1 MKQITFT
8 NGWRRKM
15 AIVRRM
21 TLTEQLAVAMLV
33 AVATGLHMIERL
45 LPPLPFPGAK
55 LGLANLATLI
65 ALRYLGF
72 WPGVGVSVV
81 RSVLGGLMGGSL
93 MGPGFW
99 MGFAGA
105 TSSAVVMGLGAK
117 TRWFRQSNV
126 GLSVA
131 GAVTHSTAQVMVAVY
146 LTHHAGLWI
155 YLPVLLGLSML
166 TGVFIGI
173 VCDKVAAILPYAVW
187 FGRKANA

>member
-1 MKQITFT
+1 M
-8 NGWRRKM
+8 RRIRLK
-15 AIVRRM
+15 
-21 TLTEQLAVAMLV
+21 EQLAVAMLV
-33 AVATGLHMIERL
+33 AVATGLHMIEGL

-81 RSVLGGLMGGSL
+81 RSVLGGLIGGSF

-105 TSSAVVMGLGAK
+105 TSSAVVMGFGAK
-117 TRWFRQSNV
+117 TRLFRQSNV

-131 GAVTHSTAQVMVAVY
+131 GAVTHSTAQVMVAVH
-146 LTHHAGLWI
+146 LTHHPGIWM

-173 VCDKVAAILPYAVW
+173 VCDKVAAILPHAVW
-187 FGRKANA
+187 FGRNADA